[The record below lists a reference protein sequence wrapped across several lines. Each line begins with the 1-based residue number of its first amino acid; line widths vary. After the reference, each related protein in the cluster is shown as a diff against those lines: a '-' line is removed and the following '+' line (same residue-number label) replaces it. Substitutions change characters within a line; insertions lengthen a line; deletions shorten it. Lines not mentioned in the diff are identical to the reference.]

1 MGQDISVSHQVAL
14 LDTAFIPEFTLIMTN
29 LLPQFLI
36 TLGYFVASLHVP
48 LAQPILKLPRRCSQP
63 RLIYNLT
70 SENAPTINGV
80 TNASFVNNHLVH
92 LKIWTEGPRTSEFA
106 LPGFRSEPNA
116 INLDIDQGTLS
127 RVKRSIKPIT
137 EVCARCQVKVIAESP
152 NAQWQLVQVTSS
164 REKPSGIWLIGQAIS
179 IRLISFQPIYLD
191 WQWDNASKKLLISYP
206 ELEYGSV
213 NLIVSLTSNGTPAV
227 TTLPEGPIPTHYL
240 LDKVSGRLYGTSNI
254 TTSVF
259 GIFDIN
265 STTPTVKST
274 MQFESDI
281 QPIWD
286 QHEKRILLATSF
298 PTYATLADLKGVTF
312 YVLPLETRLSS
323 LTGSAIAISPD
334 KNRIVIADTFRRVF
348 LYDCRAINEVW
359 PIAK

>member
-80 TNASFVNNHLVH
+80 TNASFVNNHLVQ

-106 LPGFRSEPNA
+106 LPGFRSEPNE

-127 RVKRSIKPIT
+127 WAKR
-137 EVCARCQVKVIAESP
+137 
-152 NAQWQLVQVTSS
+152 
-164 REKPSGIWLIGQAIS
+164 
-179 IRLISFQPIYLD
+179 
-191 WQWDNASKKLLISYP
+191 
-206 ELEYGSV
+206 
-213 NLIVSLTSNGTPAV
+213 
-227 TTLPEGPIPTHYL
+227 
-240 LDKVSGRLYGTSNI
+240 
-254 TTSVF
+254 
-259 GIFDIN
+259 
-265 STTPTVKST
+265 
-274 MQFESDI
+274 
-281 QPIWD
+281 
-286 QHEKRILLATSF
+286 SF

-323 LTGSAIAISPD
+323 FTGSAIAISPD

-348 LYDCRAINEVW
+348 LYDCRGITE
-359 PIAK
+359 